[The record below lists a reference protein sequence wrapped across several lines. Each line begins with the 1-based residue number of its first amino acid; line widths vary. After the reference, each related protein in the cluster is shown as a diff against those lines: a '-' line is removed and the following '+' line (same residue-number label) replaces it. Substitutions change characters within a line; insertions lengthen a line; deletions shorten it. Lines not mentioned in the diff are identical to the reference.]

1 MAIGLGYFSLRSPRL
16 DAAAEPP
23 SAAGDPISNAP
34 HRMRLNGRAC
44 RDYRLISDDRS
55 VFLDDEIS
63 SA

>member
-1 MAIGLGYFSLRSPRL
+1 
-16 DAAAEPP
+16 
-23 SAAGDPISNAP
+23 
-34 HRMRLNGRAC
+34 MRLNGRAC